1 MTKEARDSV
10 FVRLGSP
17 KAATTIQKTI
27 TQDHSFRAGAG
38 KGAHYCPV
46 PALRRK
52 ARGAASASSAW
63 QSLLGTCPATNTVE
77 EGVGL
82 LFLHRPQLT
91 HQCITFRI
99 KNSSQDLQQALDTL
113 LSKGAIEKVL
123 KESSLVFYRWL
134 FLVLKK
140 TGEQRPI
147 IDLSMLNRHMVVP
160 YFKMET
166 QGSVKAA
173 IGSQVRT
180 VSIDI
185 RDAYLHVLMHR
196 SVRKY
201 LRFVVNK
208 RTNQFTCQSY

>member
-1 MTKEARDSV
+1 M
-10 FVRLGSP
+10 
-17 KAATTIQKTI
+17 
-27 TQDHSFRAGAG
+27 
-38 KGAHYCPV
+38 PV
-46 PALRRK
+46 PAREPITVPFQPCAGRLGELLQLPQLAATDGLQVG
-52 ARGAASASSAW
+52 ARLADFAPQW

-208 RTNQFTCQSY
+208 RTNQFTCQSYWDQS